1 MSVIILVLPI
11 DDVKVLRFKQTNE
24 QLSAGRTQYVFINNI
39 QTKMKK
45 KYDLAPLSAAH
56 ALTVSTLKKADRAF
70 YRQRRTMED
79 SYGMPHGTFSG
90 V

>member
-1 MSVIILVLPI
+1 M
-11 DDVKVLRFKQTNE
+11 KE
-24 QLSAGRTQYVFINNI
+24 QYV
-39 QTKMKK
+39 
-45 KYDLAPLSAAH
+45 LAPLSAAH
-56 ALTVSTLKKADRAF
+56 ALAVKVLKKADRVF

>member
-1 MSVIILVLPI
+1 M
-11 DDVKVLRFKQTNE
+11 
-24 QLSAGRTQYVFINNI
+24 SAGRTHYILFNKSLKVMQNRFVLD
-39 QTKMKK
+39 T
-45 KYDLAPLSAAH
+45 LSAAH
-56 ALTVSTLKKADRAF
+56 ELTATALTKADRAF

>member
-1 MSVIILVLPI
+1 M
-11 DDVKVLRFKQTNE
+11 
-24 QLSAGRTQYVFINNI
+24 SAGRTYYILFNKSLKV
-39 QTKMKK
+39 MKNRFVL
-45 KYDLAPLSAAH
+45 DPLSAAH
-56 ALTVSTLKKADRAF
+56 ELTATALTKADRAF

>member
-1 MSVIILVLPI
+1 MKIRYVL
-11 DDVKVLRFKQTNE
+11 D
-24 QLSAGRTQYVFINNI
+24 
-39 QTKMKK
+39 
-45 KYDLAPLSAAH
+45 PLSAAH
-56 ALTVSTLKKADRAF
+56 ELTANALTKADRAF

>member
-1 MSVIILVLPI
+1 
-11 DDVKVLRFKQTNE
+11 
-24 QLSAGRTQYVFINNI
+24 
-39 QTKMKK
+39 MKK
-45 KYDLAPLSAAH
+45 KFVLDPLSAAH
-56 ALTVSTLKKADRAF
+56 ALAVKTLKKADRAF

>member
-1 MSVIILVLPI
+1 MQNRFVL
-11 DDVKVLRFKQTNE
+11 D
-24 QLSAGRTQYVFINNI
+24 
-39 QTKMKK
+39 
-45 KYDLAPLSAAH
+45 PLSAAH
-56 ALTVSTLKKADRAF
+56 ELTANALKKADRAF